1 MSERRG
7 EFERIH
13 ELLAGLPAGERV
25 VVGPGDDAAVLRPRD
40 GFDLVVTTDT
50 FVEGRHFRR
59 DLLDAAGVGRRLA
72 AANLSDLAAMAAQ
85 PRWAVISCAAPR
97 ALAAA
102 WVRDVEWACAASL
115 AADGAAVVGGNL
127 SSSDGPC
134 SWSVTLIGEVERGR
148 HWTRSGGRPGDR
160 LAVTGAPGRA
170 AAALALATA
179 GDAPSPALVPADLW
193 ESFASPVS
201 RVRAAL
207 ALSRAGGVRA
217 AIDISDGLFGDLTH
231 LARASGAGARVRE
244 GALGAPGGGEVQR
257 LGPSDDYELLL
268 AIEPARYDDCARAA
282 TAAGSPLTP
291 IGELTD
297 DGVLLLERTDG
308 SRVPLRGAGWDHFG

>member
-1 MSERRG
+1 MSDRSA
-7 EFERIH
+7 EFDRIH
-13 ELLAGLPAGERV
+13 DLLAGLPAGERV
-25 VVGPGDDAAVLRPRD
+25 IVGPGDDAAVLRPRD

-85 PRWAVISCAAPR
+85 PRWAVFSCVAPR
-97 ALAAA
+97 ALAAG
-102 WVRDVEWACAASL
+102 WLRDVEWACAAAL

-127 SSSDGPC
+127 SSGDGPC
-134 SWSVTLIGEVERGR
+134 SFCVTLFGEVERGR

-170 AAALALATA
+170 AAALALASA
-179 GDAPSPALVPADLW
+179 GDAPSPSRVPAELW
-193 ESFASPVS
+193 EAYVSPPS

-207 ALSRAGGVRA
+207 ALARAGGVRA
-217 AIDISDGLFGDLTH
+217 AIDISDGLFGDLGH
-231 LARASGAGARVRE
+231 LAAACGTGAVLRGELPGV
-244 GALGAPGGGEVQR
+244 PGGGAQER
-257 LGPSDDYELLL
+257 MGPSDDYELLL
-268 AIEPARYDDCARAA
+268 AIEPACYDDCARAA
-282 TAAGSPLTP
+282 AAAGAPLTP
-291 IGELTD
+291 IGELTE
-297 DGVLLLERTDG
+297 GGALLLERTDG